1 MNLAITQSVTKK
13 TSRRSTRQSLGD
25 CSPGY
30 FSIAYGDEIIRF
42 TREDRTSG
50 VNRVLIQVHPDCSV
64 IVQAPSGASQQDV
77 IVAVK
82 KRVRWIYSQ
91 LKTFRSQL
99 EHSTP
104 RKFVSGESHYYL
116 GKQYVL
122 KVIEIS
128 DQSPYVKLLRGKIEV
143 GLSQKKGDNVK
154 ALLDAW
160 YKERA
165 KDIFHRRLDA
175 VIEQALWVKNSPP
188 LRIQIMQKQ
197 WGSCSPSGRLTLNT
211 HLVKG
216 PRECIDYVILHELCH
231 IAEHNHSKKF
241 YRLMTQVMP
250 NWEKVKAK
258 LDGMVER
265 IF

>member
-13 TSRRSTRQSLGD
+13 SSRQSTKHSLGN

-30 FSIAYGDEIIRF
+30 FSIAYGDEVIRF

-50 VNRVLIQVHPDCSV
+50 INRVLIQVHPDCSV
-64 IVQAPSGASQQDV
+64 IVQAPNSASQQDA

-91 LKTFRSQL
+91 LKTYRSQL
-99 EHSTP
+99 EHSTT

-175 VIEQALWVKNSPP
+175 VIEQALWIKNSPP

-211 HLVKG
+211 HLVKA
-216 PRECIDYVILHELCH
+216 PRECIDYVIVHELCH

-250 NWEKVKAK
+250 NWEKVKGK
-258 LDGMVER
+258 LDGMVDR

>member
-1 MNLAITQSVTKK
+1 MYLAIAQPPTKK
-13 TSRRSTRQSLGD
+13 APYKPSEHSLV
-25 CSPGY
+25 
-30 FSIAYGDEIIRF
+30 YGDEIIRF

-50 VNRVLIQVHPDCSV
+50 VRRVLIQVHPDCS
-64 IVQAPSGASQQDV
+64 ITVQAPSNTPQEDV
-77 IVAVK
+77 IAAVK

-122 KVIEIS
+122 KVIELN
-128 DQSPYVKLLRGKIEV
+128 DQSPYVKLLRGKIEI
-143 GLSQKKGDNVK
+143 GLSNKSSANVK
-154 ALLDAW
+154 ALLNAW

-165 KDIFHRRLDA
+165 NEILHRRLTA
-175 VIEQALWVKNSPP
+175 VIEQALWVKNIPP
-188 LRIQIMQKQ
+188 LRIQVMHKQ
-197 WGSCSPSGRLTLNT
+197 WGSCSPNGRLTLNT
-211 HLVKG
+211 YLVKA

-250 NWEKVKAK
+250 SWDKVKAK